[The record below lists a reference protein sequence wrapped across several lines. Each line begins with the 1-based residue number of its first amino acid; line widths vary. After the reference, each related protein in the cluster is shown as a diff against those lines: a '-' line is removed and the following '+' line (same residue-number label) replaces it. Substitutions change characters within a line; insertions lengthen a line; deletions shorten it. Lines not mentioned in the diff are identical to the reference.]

1 MQFLLTI
8 HSIIRWIIILVGLVA
23 IVRFALVWARRMEA
37 SKADRGLM
45 SGFSGLLDT
54 QALIG
59 IVYILWLASQ
69 NGGFQREWLEH
80 AGTMIVA
87 VVVGHVPMRWRNAE
101 GTIRARNNLLD
112 IVVVLVLVVIGVSF
126 LRGGWTR

>member
-8 HSIIRWIIILVGLVA
+8 HSIIRWIIIVVAIVA

-37 SKADRGLM
+37 GRADRGLM

-59 IVYILWLASQ
+59 IIYILWLASQ
-69 NGGFQREWLEH
+69 SGGFQREWLEH

-87 VVVGHVPMRWRNAE
+87 VAVGHVPMRWRNAD
-101 GTIRARNNLLD
+101 GPIRARNNLID
-112 IVVVLVLVVIGVSF
+112 VAVVLVLVFIGVSF
-126 LRGGWTR
+126 LRGGWSR